1 MRLDQELYAVY
12 PDGWECHVRDWRRNH
27 LLQACIRTQ
36 VPNYVDNG
44 TTIMSRQELDN
55 IVVAL
60 ESWRRDSDGSTSR
73 TADCWCRRLLGDDGA
88 ELLWTFEEQRE
99 QALEGLREAAS
110 HLDAD
115 TFRYREY
122 C

>member
-27 LLQACIRTQ
+27 LLRACIRAHIPAYTE
-36 VPNYVDNG
+36 NG
-44 TTIMSRQELDN
+44 DTIMSRQELDD
-55 IVVAL
+55 IMVAL
-60 ESWRRDSDGSTSR
+60 ERWRRDGDGSTAGAS
-73 TADCWCRRLLGDDGA
+73 DCWRRQLSGDDGA

-115 TFRYREY
+115 TFRYRESY
-122 C
+122 